1 MSNGRN
7 ILIVEDDQSNRELM
21 QCFLQN
27 LGYRVETT
35 DRPEKALSI
44 LQSDRRRFDLAY
56 IDIHYEGTD
65 VTGFD
70 LVRQISNRGQEAIPF
85 FIMSMSDTT
94 INRAEAI
101 KLGAIDFLD
110 KTYEDLVGSIEM
122 FTHS

>member
-1 MSNGRN
+1 MGNGRN